1 MNLDKWNM
9 KNCGG
14 ESEGGAG
21 IPFPQTPFPSRPARA
36 FRFGSAARSAA
47 IN

>member
-1 MNLDKWNM
+1 MKLA

-21 IPFPQTPFPSRPARA
+21 IPFPWNPFPSRPARA
-36 FRFGSAARSAA
+36 AVLCRAKRGGQFRSK
-47 IN
+47 